1 MTSKLAVVGLWHLG
15 CSITAAWTRLGYCV
29 EAIDFE
35 AQLVERLHSG
45 RPPLYEPGL
54 AEALGAGLATRTL
67 TVSGDATAVKGCR
80 FVFLA
85 YDTPVRDDDSS
96 DLSPIWNAVEAC
108 GPHMD
113 RDAIM
118 VISAQLPIGTARR
131 VRERLKQIEASL
143 EVVYSPEN
151 LRLGEAIRCYLEPGH
166 IVIGA
171 DKPEAGDEVEALFA
185 PMHARV
191 FRMNLPSAEMTKH

>member
-1 MTSKLAVVGLWHLG
+1 MTAKVAVVGLWHLG
-15 CSITAAWTRLGYCV
+15 CSITAAWTRLGHSV
-29 EAIDFE
+29 VAIDFD
-35 AQLVERLHSG
+35 ARVVENLRGG

-54 AEALGAGLATRTL
+54 AEALSDGLASGTL
-67 TVSGDATAVKGCR
+67 SVSGDAAAVKGCR

-96 DLSPIWNAVEAC
+96 DLSPILDAVEAC

-113 RDAIM
+113 YHAVL
-118 VISAQLPIGTARR
+118 VISAQLPVGTARR
-131 VRERLKQIEASL
+131 IRERLKQIDRSL

-166 IVIGA
+166 
-171 DKPEAGDEVEALFA
+171 
-185 PMHARV
+185 
-191 FRMNLPSAEMTKH
+191 